1 MIDRAS
7 LLTSDKDKNTIKLI
21 LENKILTIFSNSPE
35 IGKVEEKMNVDND
48 NFIDISFSSK
58 YMLEALR
65 SFKSDKI
72 LINMIDNNS

>member
-1 MIDRAS
+1 
-7 LLTSDKDKNTIKLI
+7 
-21 LENKILTIFSNSPE
+21 
-35 IGKVEEKMNVDND
+35 MNVDND

-72 LINMIDNNS
+72 LINMIDNNSPIILKEVDNDSLIQLILPIKTY

>member
-1 MIDRAS
+1 MEF
-7 LLTSDKDKNTIKLI
+7 N
-21 LENKILTIFSNSPE
+21 
-35 IGKVEEKMNVDND
+35 ND

-72 LINMIDNNS
+72 LINMIDNNNPIILKELGDDSLIQLILPIKTY